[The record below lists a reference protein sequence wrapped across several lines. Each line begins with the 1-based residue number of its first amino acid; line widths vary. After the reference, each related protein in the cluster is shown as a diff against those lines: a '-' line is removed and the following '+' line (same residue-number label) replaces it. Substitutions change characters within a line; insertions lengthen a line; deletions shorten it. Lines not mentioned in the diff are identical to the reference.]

1 MILPE
6 TAGQKLLVDHGRVV
20 GVRTGDK
27 GRGKDGRAARE
38 LRAGRRRHRADHRP
52 RRGNRGPPDHR
63 GDRPFRPRR
72 AEPADLGARR
82 QGGLEGPEA
91 AAADRPHDGLAAA
104 QAGALRR
111 VRRLVDLPDGRGA
124 RLDRLRRRARVRGR
138 RALRARPAPGVQDAP
153 ARPQDPRRAASAS
166 PGARRRSP
174 RAACTRCR
182 RSSTRP
188 GLLLV
193 GEGAGLVN
201 VPRLKGVHYAIES
214 GRLAAEAAFAALQ
227 RGEVA
232 GRRGALDALRR
243 RAPREL
249 RLEGAR
255 PRSGTCGRPSTRA
268 SSWAARSR
276 AR

>member
-27 GRGKDGRAARE
+27 GRGKDGEPLANFE
-38 LRAGRRRHRADHRP
+38 PGVDVDRADHGA
-52 RRGNRGPPDHR
+52 RRGDRGPPDHR
-63 GDRPFRPRR
+63 GDRPLRPPR

-91 AAADRPHDGLAAA
+91 AAADRPHHGLAAA

-124 RLDRLRRRARVRGR
+124 RLARLRRRARVRGR

-153 ARPQDPRRAASAS
+153 ARPQDPRGRR
-166 PGARRRSP
+166 ARRLGREDDHRGRP
-174 RAACTRCR
+174 AIRCR
-182 RSSTRP
+182 RSSTRRGCCSSARAP
-188 GLLLV
+188 GSSTCR
-193 GEGAGLVN
+193 GSRACTTRSSRGGSRPRRRSRRCSAARSRGGGA
-201 VPRLKGVHYAIES
+201 RSTATTTRSARATS
-214 GRLAAEAAFAALQ
+214 GRTS
-227 RGEVA
+227 
-232 GRRGALDALRR
+232 
-243 RAPREL
+243 
-249 RLEGAR
+249 
-255 PRSGTCGRPSTRA
+255 PRSGTCARPSTRA